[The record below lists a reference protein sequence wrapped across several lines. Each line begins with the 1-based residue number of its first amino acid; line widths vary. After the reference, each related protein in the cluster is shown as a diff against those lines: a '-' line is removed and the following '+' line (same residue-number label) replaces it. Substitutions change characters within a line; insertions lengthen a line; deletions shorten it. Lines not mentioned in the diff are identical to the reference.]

1 MLRTSGKT
9 SECVTSNSKA
19 HTLRCGAAW
28 PTLLKSIHNRPVGS
42 LEHFVDPL
50 HCGPLRSSLTTHQF
64 RLVIH
69 QVVRADGTELKFIW
83 LFACY

>member
-1 MLRTSGKT
+1 MWG
-9 SECVTSNSKA
+9 
-19 HTLRCGAAW
+19 W
-28 PTLLKSIHNRPVGS
+28 PTLLKSIHNRTVGS

-50 HCGPLRSSLTTHQF
+50 LCGPVRSSLTTHKI

-83 LFACY
+83 LFCGYRERW